1 MVGKRKSQPE
11 SPAAS
16 AVEESD
22 SGSPARKKQRNGH
35 ANGHTNGDAED
46 EDMEESIEVKPEGVN
61 GSQATNGHEENGDD
75 NSDDEEAEKDYI
87 EERNEEGEII
97 RRPKRRI
104 VKIER
109 GADGYVSPLHEPW
122 SRLTR

>member
-46 EDMEESIEVKPEGVN
+46 EDMEESI